1 MLHRTTQ
8 CGFGPTKGLCFVSS
22 PAPHPHPGQ
31 MPSKLVECLHE
42 AGRGEHGAAGCCSQ
56 SLFLNVGA
64 ATWKPRNICLPNAL
78 FVKHLRL
85 GFLTSFFHFLSP
97 IAVLFWVT
105 SAICCVVTAETC
117 TWVHMQLGWLC
128 TCQTPRTRLSNVCC
142 GIPTQP
148 SSWCLE
154 FPETWKL
161 VCFVVILRCP
171 GASGNFCFADNHSLP
186 CPLRSV
192 CLGSHLLLCACA
204 VSFLFGTWF
213 FPLVFKL
220 PFQWGREE
228 LMSSY
233 MRFSELLLQNWTV
246 FIILWEIFLLTLF
259 YI

>member
-8 CGFGPTKGLCFVSS
+8 RGFGPTKGLCFVSL
-22 PAPHPHPGQ
+22 PAPHPHPRQ

-64 ATWKPRNICLPNAL
+64 ATWKPRNICLPNTL
-78 FVKHLRL
+78 FAKHLRL
-85 GFLTSFFHFLSP
+85 GFLTWFFHFLSP

-128 TCQTPRTRLSNVCC
+128 TCQTPRLSNVCC

-161 VCFVVILRCP
+161 VCFMVTP
-171 GASGNFCFADNHSLP
+171 
-186 CPLRSV
+186 
-192 CLGSHLLLCACA
+192 
-204 VSFLFGTWF
+204 
-213 FPLVFKL
+213 
-220 PFQWGREE
+220 
-228 LMSSY
+228 
-233 MRFSELLLQNWTV
+233 
-246 FIILWEIFLLTLF
+246 
-259 YI
+259 